1 MSVHH
6 GLSAQLVTGT
16 HGQLSQQARYA
27 ATGAAGVTALLYVL
41 SCTVGSI
48 KLGFGL
54 AMGAVF
60 VIAAIF
66 LFSSGQRLVW
76 SLAALIDAGAI
87 IGYFIVAPSRDPHFE
102 AWGIAVKVVQVVL
115 FAVLGYVI
123 IAARRTPGRG

>member
-6 GLSAQLVTGT
+6 GLSARWVSGT
-16 HGQLSQQARYA
+16 RGQLGQQARYA

-48 KLGFGL
+48 KLGFAL
-54 AMGAVF
+54 AMGAAF

-76 SLAALIDAGAI
+76 DLVALVDAGAI

-102 AWGIAVKVVQVVL
+102 AWGIAIKVVQVVL
-115 FAVLGYVI
+115 LAILGYVI
-123 IAARRTPGRG
+123 IGDRRMPGRG